1 MPSYMPSFSD
11 AIKVN
16 FQLGI
21 WVSQFIFGDLQ
32 MLNGRLLRKDY
43 SYL

>member
-1 MPSYMPSFSD
+1 MPNRMLSCSD

-32 MLNGRLLRKDY
+32 MLNGKLWRKD
-43 SYL
+43 SS